1 MVSDALEDPSP
12 PWPSLGLGK
21 IKRKKSSML
30 PTELSGHLLKC
41 VPNLKIIQSLPKFHW
56 KRLLNPIFD
65 QFPPNFANGDL
76 CQVNSYEKNATFIMK

>member
-1 MVSDALEDPSP
+1 
-12 PWPSLGLGK
+12 
-21 IKRKKSSML
+21 ML
-30 PTELSGHLLKC
+30 PAELSGHLLKY

-76 CQVNSYEKNATFIMK
+76 CQVNSYEKNATFIIKKISGGNKKSTFKMAFSIAFLSILE